1 MSKNL
6 RRLLAGWLSQQEEVK
21 PVLTNSINTAA
32 YGWRSA
38 ALFTAEMSVFD
49 AFKGGNKRP
58 ATATTAHHAVVRAL
72 NGPIT

>member
-6 RRLLAGWLSQQEEVK
+6 RWPLAGWLSQQEEVK

-49 AFKGGNKRP
+49 AFKRP